1 MNTGDFVIVSYLNAD
16 EDVEIAKVE
25 DTTLFAFR
33 DYMEQ
38 TFDTFVIVIG
48 ADGRRKAIKKGSIL
62 EFWEEN

>member
-16 EDVEIAKVE
+16 EDVEIARVE

-38 TFDTFVIVIG
+38 SSDTFVIVIG
-48 ADGRRKAIKKGSIL
+48 ADGRRKAIKKGSII
-62 EFWEEN
+62 EFWEEE